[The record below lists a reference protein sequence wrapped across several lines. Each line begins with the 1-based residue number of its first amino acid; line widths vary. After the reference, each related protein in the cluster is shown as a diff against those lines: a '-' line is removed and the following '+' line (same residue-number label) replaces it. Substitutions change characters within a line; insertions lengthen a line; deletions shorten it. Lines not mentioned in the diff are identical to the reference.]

1 MATLSADGVPVK
13 TNSIEKPIYQPKTS
27 IYSTPS
33 TLSHLTES
41 FDVQDNVPSQT
52 NVTRDSA
59 LEFGE
64 DDDGRNL
71 VPTSGDNVG
80 DLMWTWNH
88 IGLYAHYAGVGFNGA
103 IFL

>member
-1 MATLSADGVPVK
+1 MSTVSVDGVPVK
-13 TNSIEKPIYQPKTS
+13 TDIIEEPTIQPKTS

-33 TLSHLTES
+33 GLPHLNER
-41 FDVQDNVPSQT
+41 FENVQDNVPSQT
-52 NVTRDSA
+52 NITRDST

-88 IGLYAHYAGVGFNGA
+88 IGLYAHYAGVGFNG
-103 IFL
+103 